1 MLGRVG
7 KYEVDSPWD
16 VIVPV
21 ALYIGM
27 IVLLGIGAVRRKKK

>member
-16 VIVPV
+16 VIVSV
-21 ALYIGM
+21 VLYIGM
-27 IVLLGIGAVRRKKK
+27 IVLLGIGGLRRKKK